1 LTIIKIKKNW
11 RRQLHIAIKI
21 KKTHMKSKQLMIA
34 VFSCCTAIFFGC
46 TKEPLNN
53 LNQEESRIYITNH
66 DSTADFSSYKTY
78 SISDSVVV
86 LNNGGSYKDL
96 TVVDQAYIDAV
107 NKYMQ
112 LKGYAL
118 VSKQSNPDIGVDVNR
133 IYNTATGYYSYTDYW
148 DYYGG
153 YWDPYYWG
161 YSGYNYYIPSSYG
174 IYQIT
179 EGAMS
184 IDMLDLKNAGTKN
197 KIDVIWNGLIRGEGI
212 FNASN
217 ADTIV
222 KALFDQSTYL
232 QSN

>member
-1 LTIIKIKKNW
+1 MQNRHLGVAGLFVCAAT
-11 RRQLHIAIKI
+11 
-21 KKTHMKSKQLMIA
+21 
-34 VFSCCTAIFFGC
+34 FFGC

-53 LNQEESRIYITNH
+53 LTQEESRIYVTNS
-66 DSTADFSSYKTY
+66 DSTVNFSSFKTY

-86 LNNGGSYKDL
+86 LDNGTAYRDL
-96 TVVDQAYIDAV
+96 TPLDQAYIDAV

-112 LKGYAL
+112 QRGY
-118 VSKQSNPDIGVDVNR
+118 VKVNKSSNPELGIDVNR
-133 IYNTATGYYSYTDYW
+133 IYSTSTGYFGYNDYW

-161 YSGYNYYIPSSYG
+161 YGGYGYYIPPTYG
-174 IYQIT
+174 VYQIT

-184 IDMLDLKNAGTKN
+184 VDMLDLKNAADKG

-212 FNASN
+212 FNSSV
-217 ADTIV
+217 ADPSV

-232 QSN
+232 QSNN

>member
-1 LTIIKIKKNW
+1 MI
-11 RRQLHIAIKI
+11 
-21 KKTHMKSKQLMIA
+21 SKQLMVA
-34 VFSCCTAIFFGC
+34 VCSFCTAILFGC
-46 TKEPLNN
+46 TKEPLNS
-53 LNQEESRIYITNH
+53 LTQEESRIYTTNS
-66 DSTADFSSYKTY
+66 DTTTNFGNYKTY

-86 LNNGGSYKDL
+86 LDNGQSYKDL
-96 TVVDQAYIDAV
+96 KPVDQAYIDAV

-112 LKGYAL
+112 QRGYVL
-118 VSKQSNPDIGVDVNR
+118 VSKENNPDIGIDVNR
-133 IYNTATGYYSYTDYW
+133 IYNTTTGYYSYDDYW

-161 YSGYNYYIPSSYG
+161 YGGYGYYIPTSYG

-184 IDMLDLKNAGTKN
+184 IDMLDLKNAPTKN
-197 KIDVIWNGLIRGEGI
+197 KIDIIWNGLARGEGI

-217 ADTIV
+217 ADGIV

-232 QSN
+232 QTN

>member
-1 LTIIKIKKNW
+1 M
-11 RRQLHIAIKI
+11 
-21 KKTHMKSKQLMIA
+21 MKMNKQLAIT
-34 VFSCCTAIFFGC
+34 VCSLCTVIFSC

-53 LNQEESRIYITNH
+53 LTQEESRIYITNS
-66 DSTADFSSYKTY
+66 DSTTNFTGYKTY

-86 LNNGGSYKDL
+86 LDNGKSYKDL
-96 TVVDQAYIDAV
+96 NPADQAYIDAV

-112 LKGYAL
+112 QRGYGL
-118 VSKQSNPDIGVDVNR
+118 VNKSDNPDIGIDVNR
-133 IYNTATGYYSYTDYW
+133 IYNTSTGYYSYTDYW

-161 YSGYNYYIPSSYG
+161 YGGYGYYVPTSYG

-184 IDMLDLKNAGTKN
+184 IDMLDLKNAESKG
-197 KIDVIWNGLIRGEGI
+197 KIDIIWNGLIRGEGT
-212 FNASN
+212 FSASN
-217 ADTIV
+217 ADGIV

>member
-1 LTIIKIKKNW
+1 
-11 RRQLHIAIKI
+11 
-21 KKTHMKSKQLMIA
+21 MIA
-34 VFSCCTAIFFGC
+34 AFACCTAVFFGC

-53 LNQEESRIYITNH
+53 LNQEETRIYVTNS
-66 DSTADFSSYKTY
+66 DSTINFGSYKTY

-96 TVVDQAYIDAV
+96 TDVDQAYIDAV

-112 LKGYAL
+112 QRGYAL
-118 VSKQSNPDIGVDVNR
+118 VNKNSNPDIGIDVNR
-133 IYNTATGYYSYTDYW
+133 IYNTATGYFGYDSYW

-161 YSGYNYYIPSSYG
+161 YGGLDYYIPPTYG
-174 IYQIT
+174 VYQVT
-179 EGAMS
+179 EGAVS
-184 IDMLDLKNAGTKN
+184 IDMLDLKNAGSKD
-197 KIDVIWNGLIRGEGI
+197 KIDIIWNGLVRGEGI
-212 FNASN
+212 FNTSTADAS
-217 ADTIV
+217 I

>member
-1 LTIIKIKKNW
+1 
-11 RRQLHIAIKI
+11 
-21 KKTHMKSKQLMIA
+21 MKSKQLLIA
-34 VFSCCTAIFFGC
+34 VFSVCAASFFGC

-53 LNQEESRIYITNH
+53 LNEEESRIYITNS
-66 DSTADFSSYKTY
+66 DTTVNFGSYKTY

-86 LNNGGSYKDL
+86 LDNGRSYNDL
-96 TVVDQAYIDAV
+96 TPPDQSYIDAV

-112 LKGYAL
+112 QRGYTL
-118 VSKQSNPDIGVDVNR
+118 VSKEKNPDIGIDVNR
-133 IYNTATGYYSYTDYW
+133 IYNTSTGYYSYDDYW

-161 YSGYNYYIPSSYG
+161 YGGYGYYIPTSYG
-174 IYQIT
+174 IYQIS

-184 IDMLDLKNAGTKN
+184 IDMLDLKNAGTKGS
-197 KIDVIWNGLIRGEGI
+197 IDVIWNGLIRGEGI
-212 FNASN
+212 FNSAN
-217 ADTIV
+217 ADPIV